1 MSDQNSLIQLKDVSY
16 GSILTHIDLEIFQQK
31 ILTIIGPNG
40 AGKTTLLK
48 IILGL
53 IKPQIGHVICKPD
66 LKIGYM
72 PQKIMMDKSLP
83 LTVERFLKL
92 SPQKG
97 CIEASLK
104 WVGIQDLRYRS
115 LHVLSGGELQR
126 VLLGRAM
133 MGSPDLLV
141 LDEPVQGID
150 ITGQAEVYHLIQSV
164 RDHFKCGVLLVSH
177 DLHFVHAA
185 SDHVICLNQHICCQG
200 HPEIVRHDPAYAQ
213 LFGLKIS
220 DDLAPYHHHHDH
232 RHD

>member
-1 MSDQNSLIQLKDVSY
+1 MSEKISLIQLKDISY
-16 GSILTHIDLEIFQQK
+16 QSILKEIDLEITNQQ
-31 ILTIIGPNG
+31 IVTIIGPNG

-53 IKPQIGHVICKPD
+53 LPSQTGKLRRQPN

-72 PQKIMMDKSLP
+72 PQKILMDKSLP
-83 LTVERFLKL
+83 LTVERFLTL

-97 CIEASLK
+97 CLEQALQ
-104 WVGIQDLRYRS
+104 WVGIQNLRHRS

-126 VLLGRAM
+126 VLLGRAI

-150 ITGQAEVYHLIQSV
+150 IAGQAEVYHLIQSL
-164 RDHFKCGVLLVSH
+164 RDRLKCGVLLVSH

-200 HPEIVRHDPAYAQ
+200 HPEIVKNDPAYGR
-213 LFGLKIS
+213 LFGIKIS

-232 RHD
+232 RHV

>member
-1 MSDQNSLIQLKDVSY
+1 MVPLIELENVSY
-16 GSILTHIDLEIFQQK
+16 RSVLREIDLKINPQQILTV
-31 ILTIIGPNG
+31 IGPNG

-48 IILGL
+48 IILRL
-53 IKPQIGHVICKPD
+53 IKAQTGKVTHQPH

-72 PQKIMMDKSLP
+72 PQKILIDKTLP
-83 LTVERFLKL
+83 LNVEYFLKL
-92 SPQKG
+92 SPQKSDLDQVLDIVG
-97 CIEASLK
+97 LK
-104 WVGIQDLRYRS
+104 KIRHRS

-126 VLLGRAM
+126 VLLGRAI

-150 ITGQAEVYHLIQSV
+150 IAGQADVYHLIQSL
-164 RDHFKCGVLLVSH
+164 RHRLKCGVLLVSH

-200 HPEIVRHDPAYAQ
+200 HPEIIKNDPAYGR
-213 LFGLKIS
+213 LFGPKIL

-232 RHD
+232 DHV